1 MKHIG
6 PAACMTNI
14 GYITTKLVVFTLGT
28 LLDAILPSLSDRS
41 LVCFCR
47 SSKPTDSKGFGAP
60 KAVQQAK
67 QVSNEDKK
75 WQLEAY
81 ETAEWLEWLEEQKK
95 TANVKG
101 DHVFVQ
107 IQLDGT
113 VRSSGLGSP
122 PWEKFVS
129 DLAPLDD
136 LRTRFT
142 DGMGRSQ

>member
-1 MKHIG
+1 M
-6 PAACMTNI
+6 
-14 GYITTKLVVFTLGT
+14 L
-28 LLDAILPSLSDRS
+28 
-41 LVCFCR
+41 CR
-47 SSKPTDSKGFGAP
+47 SDAKKAKDNKGFGATQP
-60 KAVQQAK
+60 VQEVK
-67 QVSNEDKK
+67 QVSIQDKK
-75 WQLEAY
+75 WQLEAHDS
-81 ETAEWLEWLEEQKK
+81 AEWLAWLDEQKK

-122 PWEKFVS
+122 PWEKFLS

>member
-1 MKHIG
+1 ML
-6 PAACMTNI
+6 AAI
-14 GYITTKLVVFTLGT
+14 HSPGI
-28 LLDAILPSLSDRS
+28 LDAIASSPVWMQQCGS
-41 LVCFCR
+41 CR
-47 SSKPTDSKGFGAP
+47 SSKAADSKGFGAP
-60 KAVQQAK
+60 KPVQQVK

-81 ETAEWLEWLEEQKK
+81 ETAEWLEWLEQQKK

-122 PWEKFVS
+122 PWEKFLS

>member
-1 MKHIG
+1 M
-6 PAACMTNI
+6 
-14 GYITTKLVVFTLGT
+14 
-28 LLDAILPSLSDRS
+28 
-41 LVCFCR
+41 CFCR

-60 KAVQQAK
+60 KPVQQVK

-81 ETAEWLEWLEEQKK
+81 ETAEWIEWLEEQKK

-101 DHVFVQ
+101 DQVFVQ

-122 PWEKFVS
+122 PWEKFLS

>member
-1 MKHIG
+1 M
-6 PAACMTNI
+6 
-14 GYITTKLVVFTLGT
+14 
-28 LLDAILPSLSDRS
+28 
-41 LVCFCR
+41 
-47 SSKPTDSKGFGAP
+47 SK
-60 KAVQQAK
+60 
-67 QVSNEDKK
+67 EDKK

-81 ETAEWLEWLEEQKK
+81 ESDEWLAWLNEQKQ

-122 PWEKFVS
+122 PWEKFLS

>member
-1 MKHIG
+1 MVLADPQKQQT
-6 PAACMTNI
+6 ARA
-14 GYITTKLVVFTLGT
+14 LG
-28 LLDAILPSLSDRS
+28 LQNLFS
-41 LVCFCR
+41 R
-47 SSKPTDSKGFGAP
+47 SSKSQP
-60 KAVQQAK
+60 KTR
-67 QVSNEDKK
+67 S
-75 WQLEAY
+75 AY
-81 ETAEWLEWLEEQKK
+81 ETAEWLEWLEQQKK

-113 VRSSGLGSP
+113 VRSSGIGSP
-122 PWEKFVS
+122 PWEKFLS